1 MSSKR
6 SRLTDEQRREFAA
19 MVIDDGV
26 SFEDVATKA
35 GVSIK
40 TARTWVDK
48 ERSRRENPSSDTE
61 YVASLLEEHRHLTA
75 ELKRLKEEVEFK
87 KKAFAFFAAKLED
100 Q

>member
-1 MSSKR
+1 
-6 SRLTDEQRREFAA
+6 
-19 MVIDDGV
+19 MVIDDGM
-26 SFEDVATKA
+26 SFEEVAAKA

-48 ERSRRENPSSDTE
+48 ERNRRENSSSDTE
-61 YVASLLEEHRHLTA
+61 YVASLLEEHRRLTA